1 MNNKTLSS
9 ICVLRLTALGDC
21 INAFGLIN
29 AIKEN
34 YPDIQLDWVI
44 DSRFASLFVD
54 ENNKPLV
61 SMHKVEVKN
70 QGLLKASFNL
80 YKELKNK
87 KFDALFNLQTS
98 IKASV
103 LSLCIKA
110 KLKFGYDAER
120 RREGQLLFIN
130 RQAPSPDNPH
140 VLAGFMAFAHSAGLK
155 DLTPS
160 WDYKLSDNEIKN
172 AKALI
177 QNNQRILTIS
187 PASAKAAKNWTVE
200 GYIQVA
206 KHAISKGFKIV
217 LVGNGKTDTLM
228 CNQISQALN
237 DKCINLCSKT
247 TLRELAAVISLS
259 SVVISPDSAA
269 MHLASSLDIPVI
281 SLQAIHNPDRVG
293 AWNFRDLEVSVY
305 QKMAMAELQGKKPGW
320 RYRVKNEDAMKE
332 IKTSMVIDTFDKAVS
347 EYKL

>member
-34 YPDIQLDWVI
+34 YPDIQVDWVI
-44 DSRFASLFVD
+44 DSRFASLFID

-61 SMHKVEVKN
+61 SMHKVDVKN

-80 YKELKNK
+80 YKDLKK
-87 KFDALFNLQTS
+87 QKFDALFNLQTS

-103 LSLCIKA
+103 LSLCINA
-110 KLKFGYDAER
+110 QLKFGYDAQR

-130 RQAPSPDNPH
+130 RQAKSPDSPH
-140 VLAGFMAFAHSAGLK
+140 VLAGFMAFAHSAGLQK
-155 DLTPS
+155 LTPS
-160 WDYKLSDNEIKN
+160 WDYKLSDNEKQQAKN
-172 AKALI
+172 LI
-177 QNNQRILTIS
+177 ENNQRVLTIS
-187 PASAKAAKNWTVE
+187 PASAKPAKNWTVE
-200 GYIQVA
+200 GYVQVA

-217 LVGNGKTDTLM
+217 LVGNGKIDTKM
-228 CNQISQALN
+228 CEQICLALN
-237 DKCINLCSKT
+237 GKCINLCSKT
-247 TLRELAAVISLS
+247 NLRQLAAVISLS

-269 MHLASSLDIPVI
+269 MHLASSLDVPVI
-281 SLQAIHNPDRVG
+281 SLMAIHNPDRVG
-293 AWNFRDLEVSVY
+293 AWNFRDYEVSVY
-305 QKMAMAELQGKKPGW
+305 QKMAAAELQGKKPGW

-332 IKTSMVIDTFDKAVS
+332 IKPSMVTDTFDKVVS
-347 EYKL
+347 QYNL